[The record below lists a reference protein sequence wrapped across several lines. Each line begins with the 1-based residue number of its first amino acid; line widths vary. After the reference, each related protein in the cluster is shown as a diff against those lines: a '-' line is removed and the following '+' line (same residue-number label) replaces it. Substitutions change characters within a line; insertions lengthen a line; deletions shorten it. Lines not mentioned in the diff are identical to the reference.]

1 MAQGTFSNPEIVQE
15 EVDILLI
22 GGGMACCGAAYEIM
36 RWADAAK
43 AESGVDLKIKLV
55 DKAAMDRSGAVA
67 QGLSAINTYIGP
79 DQDPADYARMVSND
93 LMGITRDDLAYDLG
107 RVVDDSV
114 HLFEEWGLPIWKTDA
129 DGVRHDGAHS
139 IGEGL
144 PALKDGGKP
153 VRSGKWQIMINGESY
168 KWIVAEA
175 AKKALGMDR
184 IQERIFIVH
193 LINDKNDPS
202 RIAGA
207 AGFST
212 RDNKIVIYKAKAI
225 LLAAGGCVNLFRPRS
240 VGEGQGRA
248 WYPVWNAGSTY
259 AMAAEA
265 GAEMTMMENRF
276 VPARFKDGYGPVG
289 AWFLLFKAQA
299 VNANGEVYMVRNK
312 EMLNDYPP
320 YGQAAVPASC
330 LRNHLMLHEMKEG
343 RGPIYMDTVA
353 ALAKL
358 RETLT
363 PKEVKHLEAEAWED
377 FLDMCIG
384 QCGVWVGENIEPE
397 KKNSELMP
405 TEPYLLGSHSGCCGI
420 WVSGPE
426 DLGAPTDEEHEDKGK
441 VPAHLPKGWNW
452 GYRSMTTVK
461 GLFTAGDGVGASGH
475 KFSSGSH
482 AEGRLAAKAMVKYCV
497 DNKAFK
503 PEFEE
508 TPEQIAALI
517 WQPVKTF
524 LEHKDYTTAIDI
536 NPHYITPKM
545 LQFRLQKIMDEYVAG
560 VATYY
565 TTNDKMLKV
574 AEEKLEMLKEDSLKM
589 RAKDLHE
596 LLRAW
601 ENYHRVLTAEAHMK
615 HIQFREESRYP
626 GFYYRMDK
634 NFVDEKNWKCFVNS
648 VYDKKSHKW
657 TVFKRKHMDLVDK
670 SKLFKAAAH

>member
-1 MAQGTFSNPEIVQE
+1 MAGEFGNPEVIQE
-15 EVDILLI
+15 ELDILLI

-36 RWADAAK
+36 RWAEAAK
-43 AESGVDLKIKLV
+43 AEAGVDLKIKLV

-79 DQDPADYARMVSND
+79 EQDPADYARMVSND

-107 RVVDDSV
+107 RHVDDSV
-114 HLFEEWGLPIWKTDA
+114 HLFEEWGLPIWKTDEN
-129 DGVRHDGAHS
+129 GERHDGAQ
-139 IGEGL
+139 GL

-184 IQERIFIVH
+184 IQERVFIVK
-193 LINDKNDPS
+193 LVNDKNDKN

-207 AGFST
+207 VGFSV
-212 RDNKIVIYKAKAI
+212 REHKVYVYKAKAI
-225 LLAAGGCVNLFRPRS
+225 LLAAGGCVNIFRPRS
-240 VGEGQGRA
+240 VGEGTGRA

-265 GAEMTMMENRF
+265 GAELTMMENRF

-299 VNANGEVYMVRNK
+299 VNAFGEVYMQKNK
-312 EMLNDYPP
+312 ELLNEYPP

-330 LRNHLMLHEMKEG
+330 LRNHLMLKEMREG
-343 RGPIYMDTVA
+343 RGPIYMDTVT

-358 RETLT
+358 RETLS
-363 PKEVKHLEAEAWED
+363 PREVKHLEAEAWED
-377 FLDMCIG
+377 FLDMCVG
-384 QCGVWVGENIEPE
+384 QCGIWVGENIEPE

-426 DLGAPTDEEHEDKGK
+426 DVGAPTEETHPEKDKI
-441 VPAHLPKGWNW
+441 PAHLPSGWHW
-452 GYRSMTTVK
+452 GYRGMTTVK

-482 AEGRLAAKAMVKYCV
+482 AEGRIAAKAMVKYCL
-497 DNKAFK
+497 DHKDLK
-503 PEFEE
+503 PELDTPVEQLVEE
-508 TPEQIAALI
+508 IYK
-517 WQPVKTF
+517 PVRNY
-524 LEHKDYTTAIDI
+524 LEFKDYTTAIDV
-536 NPHYITPKM
+536 NPNYITPKM

-560 VATYY
+560 VSTYY
-565 TTNDKMLKV
+565 TTNAKMLEV
-574 AEEKLEMLKEDSLKM
+574 AEEKLAMLKEDAEKM

-601 ENYHRVLTAEAHMK
+601 ENYHRILTAEAHMK
-615 HIQFREESRYP
+615 HIQFREETRYP
-626 GFYYRMDK
+626 GFYYRADK
-634 NFVDEKNWKCFVNS
+634 NFIDEENWHCFVNS
-648 VYDKKSHKW
+648 IYDKTTKKW
-657 TVFKRKHMDLVDK
+657 TVFKRAHVDLVDK
-670 SKLFKAAAH
+670 SKLFKPAAH

>member
-1 MAQGTFSNPEIVQE
+1 MAGTFSNPEVVQE

-43 AESGVDLKIKLV
+43 AESGVNLKIKLV

-67 QGLSAINTYIGP
+67 QGLSAINTYIGSE
-79 DQDPADYARMVSND
+79 QDPADYARMVSND

-129 DGVRHDGAHS
+129 SGVRHDGAQS

-175 AKKALGMDR
+175 AKKALGMEN

-193 LINDKNDPS
+193 LINDKNDPT

-212 RDNKIVIYKAKAI
+212 RENKIVIYKAKAI

-265 GAEMTMMENRF
+265 GAELTMMENRF

-299 VNANGEVYMVRNK
+299 VNANGEVYMARNK

-343 RGPIYMDTVA
+343 RGPIYMDTVS

-358 RETLT
+358 RETLS

-384 QCGVWVGENIEPE
+384 QCGIWVGENIEPE

-452 GYRSMTTVK
+452 GYRSMTTIK

-497 DNKAFK
+497 DNKGLK

-524 LEHKDYTTAIDI
+524 LEHKDYSTAIDI
-536 NPHYITPKM
+536 NPNYITPKM

-574 AEEKLEMLKEDSLKM
+574 AEEKLEYLKQDALKM

-657 TVFKRKHMDLVDK
+657 TCFKRKHIDLVDK
-670 SKLFKAAAH
+670 SKLFKAAAPH